1 MMQAGRLYRQIRD
14 RFRGAE
20 ISDPELDAKLLVSTL
35 LGIGLSDLLLND
47 AQEVDAAQ
55 VREIEE
61 KAVLRMG
68 GMPLGRILGEREFY
82 GRRFLLNS
90 ATLEPRPDTETLIDA
105 VLGRTAGDAQVTIWD
120 IGTGS
125 GAIAVTLLAER
136 PKSRAIAIDLSEDAL
151 ACAVN
156 NARLHSVVDRFDPL
170 CSDYLAAMDMD
181 RTEGPDWIVSN
192 PPYIRSRVL
201 EELSPEVIDHD
212 PRLALDGG
220 ENGLNAYAALVPQ
233 AAGLLPSGARIALE
247 IGYDQAASVEKLLRQ
262 HGLGEIEIIKDL
274 AGNDRVALARG
285 T

>member
-105 VLGRTAGDAQVTIWD
+105 VLSRTAGDAPVTIWD

-136 PKSRAIAIDLSEDAL
+136 PRGRAIAIDLSEDAL

-156 NARLHSVVDRFDPL
+156 NARLHSVEDRFHPI
-170 CSDYLAAMDMD
+170 CADYLAAMDLD

-192 PPYIRSRVL
+192 PPYICSRVL

-233 AAGLLPSGARIALE
+233 AAGLLRSGARIALE

-262 HGLGEIEIIKDL
+262 HDLGEIEIIKDL

>member
-82 GRRFLLNS
+82 GRRFLLNN

-105 VLGRTAGDAQVTIWD
+105 FLSRTAGDAAVTIWD

-136 PKSRAIAIDLSEDAL
+136 PKSRAIAVDLSEDAL

-156 NARLHSVVDRFDPL
+156 NARLHSVGDRFHPL

-192 PPYIRSRVL
+192 PPYIRSGVL

-233 AAGLLPSGARIALE
+233 AAGLLRSGARIALE

-262 HGLGEIEIIKDL
+262 HGLGEIEIINDL
-274 AGNDRVALARG
+274 AGNNRVALARR